1 MASQTDIIFPTELVC
16 QSDFPVVGFVEG
28 ERATSVVR
36 TVCTLITVSII
47 SSWCS
52 RRNIG
57 RLLLFF
63 SHWLSGLVHQISEL
77 IMAEMVLLCWSKT
90 ELLILIKSL
99 KFLEVVGGNM
109 LAVTNVAICVNLA
122 LIVSSHRTMSRVK
135 SNSSPLLMLSLLA
148 ISVAATVAVVPFWD
162 TVAMSGTLFWPS
174 SADTGSSEDW
184 VWISVFFLELIAGVL
199 MTAIVAL
206 LVIFRLPELK
216 QVLSVHRRIKF
227 YFGLTMIAIFVD
239 LAIGVGGVLYLV
251 GGKDP
256 MYIAVTWTMRHIHIA
271 LDTLVLYSALGE
283 ARFDM
288 ETTQPSVGSSN
299 EQGNGIANGHHHIP
313 KRLAAAAT
321 SSRRREG
328 GGSIQH
334 SYATGTV

>member
-1 MASQTDIIFPTELVC
+1 
-16 QSDFPVVGFVEG
+16 
-28 ERATSVVR
+28 
-36 TVCTLITVSII
+36 
-47 SSWCS
+47 
-52 RRNIG
+52 
-57 RLLLFF
+57 
-63 SHWLSGLVHQISEL
+63 
-77 IMAEMVLLCWSKT
+77 
-90 ELLILIKSL
+90 
-99 KFLEVVGGNM
+99 
-109 LAVTNVAICVNLA
+109 
-122 LIVSSHRTMSRVK
+122 
-135 SNSSPLLMLSLLA
+135 
-148 ISVAATVAVVPFWD
+148 
-162 TVAMSGTLFWPS
+162 
-174 SADTGSSEDW
+174 
-184 VWISVFFLELIAGVL
+184 
-199 MTAIVAL
+199 
-206 LVIFRLPELK
+206 
-216 QVLSVHRRIKF
+216 
-227 YFGLTMIAIFVD
+227 MIAIFVD

-328 GGSIQH
+328 GGSMQH

>member
-1 MASQTDIIFPTELVC
+1 
-16 QSDFPVVGFVEG
+16 
-28 ERATSVVR
+28 
-36 TVCTLITVSII
+36 
-47 SSWCS
+47 
-52 RRNIG
+52 
-57 RLLLFF
+57 
-63 SHWLSGLVHQISEL
+63 
-77 IMAEMVLLCWSKT
+77 
-90 ELLILIKSL
+90 
-99 KFLEVVGGNM
+99 M
-109 LAVTNVAICVNLA
+109 LA
-122 LIVSSHRTMSRVK
+122 
-135 SNSSPLLMLSLLA
+135 
-148 ISVAATVAVVPFWD
+148 
-162 TVAMSGTLFWPS
+162 
-174 SADTGSSEDW
+174 
-184 VWISVFFLELIAGVL
+184 
-199 MTAIVAL
+199 
-206 LVIFRLPELK
+206 
-216 QVLSVHRRIKF
+216 VHRRIKF

-299 EQGNGIANGHHHIP
+299 EQVNGIANGHHHGIP

-328 GGSIQH
+328 GVSIQH